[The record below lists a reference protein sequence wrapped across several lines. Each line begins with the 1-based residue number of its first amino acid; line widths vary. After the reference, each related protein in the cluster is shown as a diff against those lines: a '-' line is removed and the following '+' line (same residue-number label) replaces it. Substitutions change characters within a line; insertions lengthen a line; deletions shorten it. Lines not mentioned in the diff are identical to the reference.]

1 LISYGSGSFKWDGTN
16 DAGQMVQSGQYL
28 VKVTRSTGMGQTEVF
43 SQSVTVLE
51 GAGNS
56 LSSVQ
61 VLPNPS
67 TGLGPVTILISSGP
81 LTSLH
86 VEAKVYDLAG
96 GLVARLDNGGSA
108 PSIAWVP
115 GRSASG
121 IYLIRLTAKDSQGK
135 LSSRTLKAVLL
146 R

>member
-1 LISYGSGSFKWDGTN
+1 MIL
-16 DAGQMVQSGQYL
+16 
-28 VKVTRSTGMGQTEVF
+28 
-43 SQSVTVLE
+43 
-51 GAGNS
+51 
-56 LSSVQ
+56 LSSA
-61 VLPNPS
+61 PS
-67 TGLGPVTILISSGP
+67 VSYEVT
-81 LTSLH
+81 
-86 VEAKVYDLAG
+86 AKVYDLAG

-108 PSIAWVP
+108 PSITWVP